1 MLTNRKPD
9 FRDPL
14 KKLYASMG
22 LWDKY
27 WDKYWE
33 VSHGR

>member
-27 WDKYWE
+27 WE